1 MKKIISSIKSLFSE
15 RNKDV
20 ITRKTE
26 LRKEIADLKKQISN
40 EQKQQEALA
49 VFVKVETLPEFK
61 SAENILLYWSTS
73 DELPTH
79 EIIEKWSV
87 KKQIILP
94 TVVGDKLILKP
105 YMPGQNMKKGALG
118 IWEPD
123 TEDNFTG
130 DIDLMIIPGI
140 AFDSDKNRLGRGKAF
155 YDRFLANKRLVKIG
169 VGFDLQLLP
178 RIPSE
183 KSDIKM
189 DKVITASHLIE

>member
-1 MKKIISSIKSLFSE
+1 MSLFSE

-20 ITRKTE
+20 AARKTE
-26 LRKEIADLKKQISN
+26 LRKEIVDLKKQIST
-40 EQKQQEALA
+40 EQKQQEARA
-49 VFVKVETLPEFK
+49 VFSKVETLSEFK

-73 DELPTH
+73 DELSTH
-79 EIIEKWSV
+79 EIIEKWSNR
-87 KKQIILP
+87 KQIILP
-94 TVVGDKLILKP
+94 TIVGDKLILKP

-123 TEDNFTG
+123 TVDTFTEN
-130 DIDLMIIPGI
+130 IDLMIIPGI

-155 YDRFLANKRLVKIG
+155 YDRFLANKSLVKIG

-189 DKVITASHLIE
+189 DKVITASHFIE

>member
-1 MKKIISSIKSLFSE
+1 MSLFSE

-20 ITRKTE
+20 AARKTE
-26 LRKEIADLKKQISN
+26 LRKEIADLKKQIST
-40 EQKQQEALA
+40 EQKQQEARA
-49 VFVKVETLPEFK
+49 VFSKVETLSEFK

-73 DELPTH
+73 DELSTH
-79 EIIEKWSV
+79 EIIEKWSNR
-87 KKQIILP
+87 KQIILP
-94 TVVGDKLILKP
+94 TIVGDKLILKP

-123 TEDNFTG
+123 TVDTFTEN
-130 DIDLMIIPGI
+130 IDLMIIPGI

-155 YDRFLANKRLVKIG
+155 YDRFLANKSLVKIG

>member
-1 MKKIISSIKSLFSE
+1 MSLFSE

-20 ITRKTE
+20 AARKTE
-26 LRKEIADLKKQISN
+26 LRKEIADLKKQIST
-40 EQKQQEALA
+40 EQKQQEARV
-49 VFVKVETLPEFK
+49 VFRKVETLPEFK
-61 SAENILLYWSTS
+61 SAENILLYWSAS

-79 EIIEKWSV
+79 EIIEKWSHR
-87 KKQIILP
+87 KQIILP
-94 TVVGDKLILKP
+94 TVVGDKLIIKS
-105 YMPGQNMKKGALG
+105 YMPRQNMKKGALG

-123 TEDNFTG
+123 TVDNFTEN
-130 DIDLMIIPGI
+130 IDLMIIPGI

-178 RIPSE
+178 LIPSE

-189 DKVITASHLIE
+189 DKVITASHFIE

>member
-1 MKKIISSIKSLFSE
+1 MSLFSE

-20 ITRKTE
+20 AARKTE
-26 LRKEIADLKKQISN
+26 LRKEIADLKKQISP
-40 EQKQQEALA
+40 EQKLQEARA
-49 VFVKVETLPEFK
+49 VFSKVETLPEFK

-79 EIIEKWSV
+79 EIIEKWS
-87 KKQIILP
+87 KRKQIILP
-94 TVVGDKLILKP
+94 TVVGDKLILKS
-105 YMPGQNMKKGALG
+105 YMPGQSMKKGALG

-123 TEDNFTG
+123 TADNFTG

-155 YDRFLANKRLVKIG
+155 YDRFLANKRLIKIG

-178 RIPSE
+178 HIPSE

>member
-1 MKKIISSIKSLFSE
+1 MSLFSE
-15 RNKDV
+15 RNKHI

-26 LRKEIADLKKQISN
+26 LRKEIADLKKQISP
-40 EQKQQEALA
+40 EQKLQEARA
-49 VFVKVETLPEFK
+49 VFSKVETLPEFK

-79 EIIEKWSV
+79 EIIEKWS
-87 KKQIILP
+87 KRKQIILP
-94 TVVGDKLILKP
+94 TVVGDKLILKS
-105 YMPGQNMKKGALG
+105 YMPGQSMKKGALG

-123 TEDNFTG
+123 TADNFTG

-155 YDRFLANKRLVKIG
+155 YDRFLANKHLVKIG
-169 VGFDLQLLP
+169 VGFDLQLLSH
-178 RIPSE
+178 IPSE

-189 DKVITASHLIE
+189 DKVITASHFIE

>member
-1 MKKIISSIKSLFSE
+1 MKKIISSIISLFSE

-20 ITRKTE
+20 TAKKAE
-26 LRKEIADLKKQISN
+26 LRKEITDLKKQISP
-40 EQKQQEALA
+40 EQKQQEARA
-49 VFVKVETLPEFK
+49 IFGKVETLPEFK

-79 EIIEKWSV
+79 EIIEKWSNR
-87 KKQIILP
+87 KQIILP

-105 YMPGQNMKKGALG
+105 YMPGENMKKGALG

-123 TEDNFTG
+123 TADNFNG
-130 DIDLMIIPGI
+130 DIDLIIIPGI

-189 DKVITASHLIE
+189 DKVITASHFIE

>member
-1 MKKIISSIKSLFSE
+1 MKKIISSIISLFSE

-20 ITRKTE
+20 ITQKTE

-40 EQKQQEALA
+40 EQKQQEARA
-49 VFVKVETLPEFK
+49 VFGKVETLHVFK

-79 EIIEKWSV
+79 EIIEKWSN

-105 YMPGQNMKKGALG
+105 YMPGKNMKKGALG

-123 TEDNFTG
+123 TVDNFMG
-130 DIDLMIIPGI
+130 DIDLIIIPGI

-155 YDRFLANKRLVKIG
+155 YDRFLVNKRLVKIG

>member
-1 MKKIISSIKSLFSE
+1 MSLFSE

-20 ITRKTE
+20 AARKTE
-26 LRKEIADLKKQISN
+26 LRKEIADLKKQIST
-40 EQKQQEALA
+40 EQKQQEARA
-49 VFVKVETLPEFK
+49 VFSKVETLSEFK

-73 DELPTH
+73 DELSTH
-79 EIIEKWSV
+79 EIIEKWSNR
-87 KKQIILP
+87 KQIILP
-94 TVVGDKLILKP
+94 TIVGDKLILKP

-123 TEDNFTG
+123 TVDTFTEN
-130 DIDLMIIPGI
+130 IDLMIIPGI

-155 YDRFLANKRLVKIG
+155 YDRFLANKSLVKIA

-189 DKVITASHLIE
+189 DKVITASHFIE

>member
-1 MKKIISSIKSLFSE
+1 MSLFSE

-20 ITRKTE
+20 AARKTE
-26 LRKEIADLKKQISN
+26 LRKEIADLKKQIST
-40 EQKQQEALA
+40 EQKQQEARA
-49 VFVKVETLPEFK
+49 VFSKVETLSEFK

-73 DELPTH
+73 DELSTH
-79 EIIEKWSV
+79 EIIEKWSNR
-87 KKQIILP
+87 KQIILP
-94 TVVGDKLILKP
+94 TIVGDKLILKP

-123 TEDNFTG
+123 TVDNFTEN
-130 DIDLMIIPGI
+130 IDLMIIPGI

-155 YDRFLANKRLVKIG
+155 YDRFLANKSLVKIG

-189 DKVITASHLIE
+189 DKVITASHFIE

>member
-1 MKKIISSIKSLFSE
+1 MSLFSE

-20 ITRKTE
+20 TTRKTE
-26 LRKEIADLKKQISN
+26 LRKEIADLKKQIST
-40 EQKQQEALA
+40 EQKQQEARA
-49 VFVKVETLPEFK
+49 VFGKVETLPEFK
-61 SAENILLYWSTS
+61 SAGNILLYWSTS

-79 EIIEKWSV
+79 EIIEKWSN

-105 YMPGQNMKKGALG
+105 YTPGKNMKKGALG

-123 TEDNFTG
+123 TADNFTG

-155 YDRFLANKRLVKIG
+155 YDRFLTNKRLVKIG

-189 DKVITASHLIE
+189 DKVITASYLIE

>member
-1 MKKIISSIKSLFSE
+1 
-15 RNKDV
+15 
-20 ITRKTE
+20 
-26 LRKEIADLKKQISN
+26 
-40 EQKQQEALA
+40 
-49 VFVKVETLPEFK
+49 
-61 SAENILLYWSTS
+61 
-73 DELPTH
+73 
-79 EIIEKWSV
+79 
-87 KKQIILP
+87 
-94 TVVGDKLILKP
+94 
-105 YMPGQNMKKGALG
+105 MKKGALG

>member
-1 MKKIISSIKSLFSE
+1 MSLFSE

-20 ITRKTE
+20 AARKTE
-26 LRKEIADLKKQISN
+26 LRKEIADLKKQIST
-40 EQKQQEALA
+40 EQKQQEARS
-49 VFVKVETLPEFK
+49 VFSKVETLYEFK

-79 EIIEKWSV
+79 EIIEKWSNR
-87 KKQIILP
+87 KQIILP
-94 TVVGDKLILKP
+94 TVVGDKLILKS
-105 YMPGQNMKKGALG
+105 YMPGQNMKKGVLG

-123 TEDNFTG
+123 TVDNFTEN
-130 DIDLMIIPGI
+130 IDLMIIPGI

-155 YDRFLANKRLVKIG
+155 YDRFLANKHLVKIG
-169 VGFDLQLLP
+169 VGFDLQLLSH
-178 RIPSE
+178 IPSE

>member
-1 MKKIISSIKSLFSE
+1 MSLFSE

-20 ITRKTE
+20 AARKTE
-26 LRKEIADLKKQISN
+26 LRKEIADLKKQIST
-40 EQKQQEALA
+40 EQKQQEARV
-49 VFVKVETLPEFK
+49 VFRKVETLPEFK

-79 EIIEKWSV
+79 EIIEKWS
-87 KKQIILP
+87 KRKQIILP
-94 TVVGDKLILKP
+94 TVVGDKLILKS
-105 YMPGQNMKKGALG
+105 YMPGQSMKKGALG

-123 TEDNFTG
+123 TADNFTG

-155 YDRFLANKRLVKIG
+155 YDRFLANKHLVKIG
-169 VGFDLQLLP
+169 VGFDLQLLSH
-178 RIPSE
+178 IPSE

>member
-1 MKKIISSIKSLFSE
+1 MSLFSE

-20 ITRKTE
+20 AARKTE
-26 LRKEIADLKKQISN
+26 LRKEIADLKKQIST
-40 EQKQQEALA
+40 EQKQQEARA
-49 VFVKVETLPEFK
+49 VFSKVETLSEFK

-73 DELPTH
+73 DELSTH
-79 EIIEKWSV
+79 EIIEKWSNR
-87 KKQIILP
+87 KQIILP
-94 TVVGDKLILKP
+94 TIVGDKLILKP

-123 TEDNFTG
+123 TVDTFTEN
-130 DIDLMIIPGI
+130 IDLMIIPGI

-155 YDRFLANKRLVKIG
+155 YDRFLANKSLVKIG

-189 DKVITASHLIE
+189 DKVITASHFIE